1 MFAIDARGEEASG
14 PDRRGGNAQGV
25 QPATGGR
32 SLFWFIKAIFRT
44 KFWILLGA
52 LAGLGIAGLFAAT
65 ITSRYV
71 STAQILIDPRD
82 LRVLQNEVTPGGIIN
97 DSSTAYLE
105 SQARVISSDRMK
117 LRVIADEN
125 LTEDPEFGGEPE
137 SEGAVRDFI
146 RNLSGPRAARR
157 PGEATAAALDAMD
170 KRVTVR
176 RGERTFVIDIAVSS
190 RDPEKAA
197 RLANALVQAYFKDQA
212 EVRSQATQRTS
223 SALTGRLAELRDKLR
238 DAEEK
243 VQAFKAANDITS
255 VGGRSV
261 NEEQLTQGG
270 TLLGTARQR
279 TAESKARFDQLRTL
293 RPAMLESGSLP
304 EAVGSNTITALRAQL
319 GAALGREA
327 DLVTQLGPSHPQM
340 IAARSQ
346 VRDARRQIAEE
357 LERIV
362 QAARIDYERAQA
374 TERSIVQRFSDL
386 KKDTFQ
392 VNQASVQLRELE
404 REAEASRAVY
414 QAFLLRA
421 REATELVNVD
431 STNARIISDASPA
444 SRSSSIPR
452 KLILL
457 AGLLAGAGLG
467 YLLGLARLISQE
479 RFVTPNGSQPS
490 AAVARTDS
498 ARTDD
503 ARTSDAKTSDGKT
516 ADGRAASSKP
526 AFSRMTDR
534 AQKPAAMSMTEAAQ
548 PAQTPPARP
557 GWRRMFD
564 DGETQDAA
572 NAPLT
577 PDMVA
582 SQAGLAVL
590 SRLPDA
596 RQRGWLRA
604 KPEVR
609 SVFQGKGMI
618 VDALERPDSPF
629 SKAIAEVLD
638 AIPEAGLA
646 GRNRRIM
653 VLGLGA
659 GSGASMLS
667 LNMALAAS
675 RQGDVPL
682 LVDLGRGA
690 TTLSETLEAE
700 DGPGF
705 DDVLD
710 GTVGFVRAALQ
721 DEATGVFFLP
731 REKGRMRPADE
742 VAATRIEKSFI
753 PSLRRFDPVVID
765 GAALGSD
772 PLLVALIALADDV
785 VLVGKPGEVTAA
797 AIGAAKRAL
806 GDANRRLRGLV
817 INEG

>member
-1 MFAIDARGEEASG
+1 MFAIDAHGDGAT
-14 PDRRGGNAQGV
+14 GGNGRSGSYQPVHPAQ
-25 QPATGGR
+25 GGR

-44 KFWILLGA
+44 KLWMLLGA
-52 LAGLGIAGLFAAT
+52 LAGLGLAALFATT

-82 LRVLQNEVTPGGIIN
+82 LRVLQNEVTPSGIIN

-105 SQARVISSDRMK
+105 SQARVINSDRMK

-125 LTEDPEFGGEPE
+125 LTGDPEFGGEPE
-137 SEGAVRDFI
+137 SEGLVKDFI
-146 RNLSGPRAARR
+146 RDLSGPPPARR
-157 PGEATAAALDAMD
+157 PGDATAAALDAMD

-190 RDPEKAA
+190 RDPDKAA
-197 RLANALVQAYFKDQA
+197 RLANAFVQAYFRDQA

-243 VQAFKAANDITS
+243 VQAFKAANDIAS
-255 VGGRSV
+255 IGGRSV

-279 TAESKARFDQLRTL
+279 TAESRARFDQLRTL

-319 GAALGREA
+319 GGALGREA

-346 VRDARRQIAEE
+346 VRDARRQIADE

-362 QAARIDYERAQA
+362 QAARIDFERAQSA
-374 TERSIVQRFSDL
+374 ERSITQRFSDL

-444 SRSSSIPR
+444 TRRSNIPR

-457 AGLLAGAGLG
+457 AGMLAGTGLG
-467 YLLGLARLISQE
+467 FLLGLARLISHE
-479 RFVTPNGSQPS
+479 RALAAATPQGPAMMAQAPS
-490 AAVARTDS
+490 R
-498 ARTDD
+498 
-503 ARTSDAKTSDGKT
+503 
-516 ADGRAASSKP
+516 ASSPPKP
-526 AFSRMTDR
+526 AFSRITDPV
-534 AQKPAAMSMTEAAQ
+534 AKPA
-548 PAQTPPARP
+548 PPAGPAAATLAAGLGAAGAAAAKP

-564 DGETQDAA
+564 DGESAETTRAR
-572 NAPLT
+572 LT
-577 PDMVA
+577 PEAVA
-582 SQAGLAVL
+582 IQAGLAVL

-596 RQRGWLRA
+596 RQRGWMRA
-604 KPEVR
+604 KPQIR

-618 VDALERPDSPF
+618 VDALERPDMAF
-629 SKAIAEVLD
+629 AKAVNDVL
-638 AIPEAGLA
+638 AAMPEAGEA
-646 GRNRRIM
+646 GRNRLII

-659 GSGASMLS
+659 GSGASTLS

-682 LVDLGRGA
+682 LVDLGRGS
-690 TTLSETLEAE
+690 TTLSEALDAV

-721 DEATGVFFLP
+721 DEATGIFFLP
-731 REKGRMRPADE
+731 REKGRMRPATE
-742 VAATRIEKSFI
+742 VTATRIEKSFI

-772 PLLVALIALADDV
+772 PLLVALIGLADDV
-785 VLVGKPGEVTAA
+785 VLVGKPHEITVD